1 VLSFDPAHQDVHEGA
16 VVDAMDSRPHKH
28 NESPLASR
36 KLLEEAAG
44 FGTWEIRSADWEAPP
59 SPGKIRMVLLS
70 LVRLLTRSVST

>member
-1 VLSFDPAHQDVHEGA
+1 MLSFDPARQDVHEGA
-16 VVDAMDSRPHKH
+16 VVDAMDSRPH

-44 FGTWEIRSADWEAPP
+44 FGTWEVRSAAWEAPP